1 MGVLKKRTRLISFRL
16 SDEEYQ
22 TLLAITAA
30 QGARSI
36 SDFSRAALGRA
47 LKDNL
52 NRLNPE
58 QDLGLPGQ
66 VRDLIKT
73 MRELG
78 NVITDLSHQIEKE
91 STDIARRSTKEFAK
105 VEL

>member
-52 NRLNPE
+52 NQLNFEP
-58 QDLGLPGQ
+58 DLGFPGQ
-66 VRDLIKT
+66 VRDLIKS

-78 NVITDLSHQIEKE
+78 NVITDLSQRIERE
-91 STDIARRSTKEFAK
+91 SAEIARKST
-105 VEL
+105 